1 MARTP
6 RGPWWTVAET
16 RLHGEKSGERTKGNR
31 GAGENQRVSRV
42 AGEEA
47 KITRAMD
54 ATGTRRRP
62 RNGRRTTAVLHS
74 CALGAR
80 ERCEGVGCGTLLS
93 EGSERV
99 SAGSRKKSGAWGER
113 PKNARHGR
121 VHGGV
126 RERVVR
132 EGG

>member
-1 MARTP
+1 
-6 RGPWWTVAET
+6 VAET
-16 RLHGEKSGERTKGNR
+16 RLHGDKSGERTKGNR

-47 KITRAMD
+47 KISRAMD

-62 RNGRRTTAVLHS
+62 RNGRWTTAVLHG

-99 SAGSRKKSGAWGER
+99 SVGSKKVR
-113 PKNARHGR
+113 R
-121 VHGGV
+121 VGGV
-126 RERVVR
+126 AEKRATCVR
-132 EGG
+132 PRRGARAGG